1 MSAVNERNG
10 SEEIERMIVVKKPYV
25 RPEVEVE
32 RFDLGQNIAACA
44 TKVLFGPEGDSK
56 TCGEFFNPEPF
67 SREGLQL
74 QSVPYTPFYEKGCAC
89 YYTAPRDS
97 GYFSS

>member
-1 MSAVNERNG
+1 MSAANERNG
-10 SEEIERMIVVKKPYV
+10 SEEIERMTVMKKPYV

-44 TKVLFGPEGDSK
+44 TKVLFGPESSS
-56 TCGEFFNPEPF
+56 CGEFFNPEPF

-74 QSVPYTPFYEKGCAC
+74 QSVPYKPFYEDSCDC